1 MKTIGIVGH
10 SDNIKR
16 IQRVIED
23 NFANIKGT
31 PIEIHDMRQIQTT
44 VNYLKEHINDFD
56 GIIYT
61 GKILYDIM
69 NHRMH
74 SQNPWVH
81 LDNDESQLQRIFL
94 QATLNQ
100 GLDIRQVSI
109 DSFTE
114 EMVRSIYSDFGFE
127 SGQYYAKVSSI
138 DIFHDNLIEALVE
151 FHRSHH
157 LAHLDSIAITG
168 ISMVH
173 QELVASGVPSMLL
186 VSNENAIKNKLHDL
200 LRKIKF
206 KDMSVSQI
214 VVISMEIDPDNEYDL
229 ISENEYSVML
239 QKTQITEEVYKFA
252 QRIQAAVV
260 ETEKSYMLFTTR
272 QILEFETNN
281 LRELPILGSIHQK
294 TSHTISVGIG
304 FGITAREAKSN
315 AVIGKNKAFKM
326 GGHQCFVVYDRKR
339 LERITAFDKVD
350 EKEPAV
356 HELPFKEISEKS
368 GVSINKI
375 YQMKCLMDLYK
386 KDTFTSLE
394 LAQEFGNSLRSMN
407 RMIEKLEQAGYIE
420 VVGRKI
426 IGKAGRPSRILK
438 VGI

>member
-10 SDNIKR
+10 LDNIKR
-16 IQRVIED
+16 IQRVID
-23 NFANIKGT
+23 NSFSNIRGE
-31 PIEIHDMRQIQTT
+31 PIEIHDMRQVQTT

-94 QATLNQ
+94 EATLKQ
-100 GLDIRQVSI
+100 GLDITKISI
-109 DSFTE
+109 DSYTE
-114 EMVRSIYSDFGFE
+114 EMVQAIYSGFGYE
-127 SGQYYAKVSSI
+127 RGQYHARVSDI
-138 DIFHDNLIEALVE
+138 DIFHDSLIEDLVD
-151 FHRSHH
+151 FHKNHF
-157 LAHLDSIAITG
+157 LAHLGAIAITG
-168 ISMVH
+168 ISTVH
-173 QELVASGVPSMLL
+173 KHLLADGVPSMLL
-186 VSNENAIKNKLHDL
+186 ISNENAIKNKLYDL

-214 VVISMEIDPDNEYDL
+214 VVISMEIDLDNEYDL
-229 ISENEYSVML
+229 TSENEYSVML

-260 ETEKSYMLFTTR
+260 ETEKNYMLFTTR

-281 LRELPILGSIHQK
+281 LRELSILRSIHQK

-350 EKEPAV
+350 ENEPVV

-375 YQMKCLMDLYK
+375 YQLKCLMDLYK

-420 VVGRKI
+420 VVGSKI
-426 IGKAGRPSRILK
+426 IGKAGRPSRILR
-438 VGI
+438 VGL